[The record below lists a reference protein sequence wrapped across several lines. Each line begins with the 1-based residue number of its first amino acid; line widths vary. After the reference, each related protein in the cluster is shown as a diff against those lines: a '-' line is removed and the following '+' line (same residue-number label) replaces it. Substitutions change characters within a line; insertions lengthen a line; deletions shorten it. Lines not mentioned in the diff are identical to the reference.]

1 VVVVFNGRCAGTDAA
16 EPLMGLRVDGVVQV
30 LDLDAS
36 GLQDLPSG
44 MRRGAPW
51 ILGVLELSTLS
62 GASVLVQVLDPM
74 AITGL
79 IGGPTAVAAAAAA
92 DAPAVQDSAL
102 PDPVVA

>member
-1 VVVVFNGRCAGTDAA
+1 
-16 EPLMGLRVDGVVQV
+16 VVQV

-62 GASVLVQVLDPM
+62 GASVLVQVLDPL
-74 AITGL
+74 AVTGL
-79 IGGPTAVAAAAAA
+79 IGGPTALTAAAAAAAAA
-92 DAPAVQDSAL
+92 DDEPAVQDSARA
-102 PDPVVA
+102 DPVVA